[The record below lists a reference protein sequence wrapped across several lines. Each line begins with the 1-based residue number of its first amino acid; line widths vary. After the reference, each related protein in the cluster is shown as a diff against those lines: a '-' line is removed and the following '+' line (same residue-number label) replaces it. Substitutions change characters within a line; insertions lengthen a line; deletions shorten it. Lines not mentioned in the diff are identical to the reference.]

1 MKETMAIEIEE
12 IGIGTLTDQEM
23 MDKVDEDHGHG
34 HGHVRHDAKTIE
46 MITGVVNVVRNTMT
60 SGMRATKDA
69 GWMPDELGLLL
80 LYY

>member
-1 MKETMAIEIEE
+1 
-12 IGIGTLTDQEM
+12 M

-34 HGHVRHDAKTIE
+34 HGHVRHDAKMIE
-46 MITGVVNVVRNTMT
+46 MITGVVNAVRHATT

-69 GWMPDELGLLL
+69 GWMPDKLGLLL